1 MTTGETGMTIL
12 VTGATANIGRKV
24 VDHLL
29 ANGAT
34 DVRALTTN
42 PVRAAL
48 PEGVEVVRGYLLRP
62 ETLPAAFA
70 GVERMYLAPPQS
82 GVEEA
87 LGLAEAAG
95 VSHVVDLSG
104 EPESWWG
111 YVTNAVESSGMTWT
125 HLWPGDFMENSFDW
139 APQIIAERT
148 VREPWPEGRSAPT
161 AMDDIARVA
170 AAALL
175 SDAHV
180 GHSLS
185 LTGPE
190 VLTRVELADRIG
202 AALGEPVRFETVSR
216 DQAVAERVPTVGAET
231 AEWYVD
237 TILGGSVDNPVRAN
251 RVIEEVTGRPATPY
265 AQWARDNVAAFRG

>member
-1 MTTGETGMTIL
+1 MTIL

-29 ANGAT
+29 AGGAT

-42 PVRAAL
+42 PERAAL
-48 PEGVEVVRGYLLRP
+48 PDGVDVVRGYLLRP
-62 ETLPAAFA
+62 ETLATAFE

-87 LGLAEAAG
+87 LGLAKAAG
-95 VSHVVDLSG
+95 VSYVVDLSG

-111 YVTNAVESSGMTWT
+111 HVTNAVESSGMAWT
-125 HLWPGDFMENSFDW
+125 HLWPGDFMENTFDW
-139 APQIIAERT
+139 SAQIIADRT
-148 VREPWPEGRSAPT
+148 VREPWSEGRSAPT

-180 GHSLS
+180 GRALS

-190 VLTRVELADRIG
+190 VLTRVELAERIG
-202 AALGEPVRFETVSR
+202 AALGEPVRFETVTR
-216 DQAVAERVPTVGAET
+216 DQAVADRLPMGET

-237 TILGGSVDNPVRAN
+237 TILAGAVDNPVRAN
-251 RVIEEVTGRPATPY
+251 RVIEEVTGQPATTY